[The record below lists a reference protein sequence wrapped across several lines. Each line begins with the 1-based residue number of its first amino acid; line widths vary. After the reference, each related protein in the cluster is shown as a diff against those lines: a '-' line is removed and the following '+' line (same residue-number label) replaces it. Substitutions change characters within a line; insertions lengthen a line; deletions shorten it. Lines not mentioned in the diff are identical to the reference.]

1 MNQMLTEVVDRGRK
15 LSTVDGSC
23 RPWTE
28 VVFRGRKA
36 EIFFGI
42 TF

>member
-23 RPWTE
+23 IPWAE
-28 VVFRGRKA
+28 GRN
-36 EIFFGI
+36 FFLGSLSEGA
-42 TF
+42 